1 MGEYLVA
8 LDQGT
13 SSSRAL
19 LFDRQARL
27 LGSHSIGFALHYP
40 QPGWVEVDP
49 MTLWATQLEC
59 LRVVLDRAG
68 VAPDQIHALG
78 ISNQRETV
86 VAWDRRSGQPLGP
99 AIVWQCRRSADACAN
114 WREQGLE
121 PAIRARTGL
130 LLDAYFSATKM
141 RWMLEHWPAARALAA
156 RGELCLGTVD
166 SWLIWQLSGG
176 GEHVCDASNASR
188 TLLYNLD
195 MGDFDPWL
203 LACFDIPLSAL
214 PTVRDSSGV
223 IAHTSP
229 EVCGARIPIT
239 GVAGDQQ
246 AALFGQACLKPGMAK
261 NTYGTGCFLLMNSG
275 PQPVVS
281 QHGLLSTVA
290 WRIGGVSTY
299 ALEGSVFVAGALIQ
313 WLRDELGLLRDSA
326 ESAALANSVA
336 DSAGVHLVPAF
347 VGLGAPW
354 WDSEARGLICGLT
367 RGSTRAHI
375 VRAALESV
383 AFQSADLLA
392 AMEADLGAPLAELR
406 VDGGMCSNDFLMQ
419 CQADLLDRPV
429 SRPAQRE
436 STAFGAALL
445 AGLGSG
451 VWGSLDELS
460 DFWQLERR
468 FTAAIGTEQR
478 RAQRHGWHQAVA
490 RARHLST

>member
-1 MGEYLVA
+1 
-8 LDQGT
+8 
-13 SSSRAL
+13 
-19 LFDRQARL
+19 
-27 LGSHSIGFALHYP
+27 
-40 QPGWVEVDP
+40 
-49 MTLWATQLEC
+49 
-59 LRVVLDRAG
+59 
-68 VAPDQIHALG
+68 
-78 ISNQRETV
+78 
-86 VAWDRRSGQPLGP
+86 
-99 AIVWQCRRSADACAN
+99 
-114 WREQGLE
+114 
-121 PAIRARTGL
+121 
-130 LLDAYFSATKM
+130 
-141 RWMLEHWPAARALAA
+141 
-156 RGELCLGTVD
+156 
-166 SWLIWQLSGG
+166 
-176 GEHVCDASNASR
+176 
-188 TLLYNLD
+188 
-195 MGDFDPWL
+195 
-203 LACFDIPLSAL
+203 
-214 PTVRDSSGV
+214 
-223 IAHTSP
+223 
-229 EVCGARIPIT
+229 VCGARIPIT

-246 AALFGQACLKPGMAK
+246 AALFGQACLQPGMAK

-275 PQPVVS
+275 PQPVIS

-290 WRIGGVSTY
+290 WRISGVSTY

-468 FTAAIGTEQR
+468 FTATIGTEQR